1 MIILIATIIILLMTE
16 IFTIIIANDKI
27 HENDLYIETLKLR
40 IEMLEQ
46 QEELLERRLETW
58 QK

>member
-1 MIILIATIIILLMTE
+1 MIVLIATIVILLITE
-16 IFTIIIANDKI
+16 IFTIIIMNDKI
-27 HENDLYIETLKLR
+27 HENDLYIETLKLQ

-46 QEELLERRLETW
+46 QEELLEGKLETW